1 MLPDIIISFAN
12 SLWNVTQMIF
22 VYGLAGLL
30 IISVIYFFYRLEQES
45 AKDKA
50 NK

>member
-1 MLPDIIISFAN
+1 MSDIIINFVN
-12 SLWNVTQMIF
+12 SLWNAMQMIF

-30 IISVIYFFYRLEQES
+30 VISVIYFFYRLEQEV